1 MKVGVTMEDPLLPS
15 GSGRRGGGES
25 SAVGRRESGALNNVL
40 VGRRGEAIT
49 KGDNYQKAAAMV
61 DQVFSLF
68 LSTSLHCS
76 TSNRFHVLVMLF
88 FNASCRLRME
98 LVYQGRC
105 WSSPTSKKPPS
116 STSHTSVW
124 IFSGT

>member
-1 MKVGVTMEDPLLPS
+1 VKSTMEDPLLPS

-61 DQVFSLF
+61 DQVPPCSFLK

-76 TSNRFHVLVMLF
+76 TSKN
-88 FNASCRLRME
+88 
-98 LVYQGRC
+98 Q
-105 WSSPTSKKPPS
+105 P
-116 STSHTSVW
+116 
-124 IFSGT
+124 